1 MVKYSFLFKSLA
13 FLFSLFILSIFFFE
27 NTKSLKEFIEPFEP
41 LGSGTTQ
48 QAIGNSF
55 ILLLITLLASI
66 FLITF
71 IKINKKFFIELLI
84 IYLPLFSVFFILQ
97 LFFQIIFDN
106 SIIGIIFS
114 FVLIIVAY
122 LSYIKRNK
130 FLFTISLIFISS
142 SISTYFTI
150 VLSIDVLLFLIIVF
164 VIYDI
169 VAVFKGPLKVLIKE
183 MKVKRKIVRKE
194 SLFAFGFLFSNVLG
208 IGIGTGDF
216 IFYSLILLFI
226 YQLKGIFSSII
237 SFIFLY
243 AGFLLTLYLL
253 EKYKRPLPGLPLPL
267 TLALLSMLLT

>member
-1 MVKYSFLFKSLA
+1 MVKYSFLFKSLV
-13 FLFSLFILSIFFFE
+13 FLFSSFILSIFFFE
-27 NTKSLKEFIEPFEP
+27 NTKPLKEFIEPFQP

-48 QAIGNSF
+48 QAVGNSF
-55 ILLLITLLASI
+55 ILLIITLLASL
-66 FLITF
+66 FLIAL
-71 IKINKKFFIELLI
+71 IKINKKFLIELLI
-84 IYLPLFSVFFILQ
+84 IYFPLFSVFFILQ

-106 SIIGIIFS
+106 SIAGIILS
-114 FVLIIVAY
+114 FVIIITAYFSLI
-122 LSYIKRNK
+122 KKNK
-130 FLFTISLIFISS
+130 FLFATSLIFISS

-150 VLSIDVLLFLIIVF
+150 ALTMDVLLFLIIIF

-169 VAVFKGPLKVLIKE
+169 IAVFKGPLKILIKE
-183 MKVKRKIVRKE
+183 MKVKRNIVRKE

-243 AGFLLTLYLL
+243 AGFLLTFYLL
-253 EKYKRPLPGLPLPL
+253 EKYKKPLPGLPLPL